1 MGKVHVVGAGLAGLA
16 CAVRLAARG
25 VEVALYEAA
34 GHAGGRCRSYFDQS
48 LECEIDNGNHL
59 LLSANTAA
67 LDYLTEIG
75 TRDSLIE
82 PDAAFPF
89 TDLGT
94 GQSWTVRPNDG
105 PIPWW
110 LMDRARRVPDT
121 GLTDYLGAVKL
132 ALAGRDRTVGDCV
145 DTVGPLWDRFWEPFT
160 VAVLNTPAADASARL
175 VWMVLRESF
184 MRGARYSKPMIA
196 RDGLSIS
203 FIDPALQRLRSK
215 GVEPIFGARLRAA
228 GIEDGKVTR
237 LAFGDDNV
245 PIRPDDRV
253 VLAIPP
259 SGAAAILTDIT
270 VPRTS
275 STIFNAHIRLDQTV
289 EMPNGIPFLGVI
301 GGTAHWLIVRR
312 NVISATIS
320 AADHLMDEPADSIA
334 DRVWDDA
341 KRALNLNVVER
352 PPIRVIKERR
362 ATFAQ
367 TPEEIRRRPGTR
379 TRYSNL
385 LLAGDWTDT
394 GFPATIEGAIRSGH
408 AAAAALTDP

>member
-1 MGKVHVVGAGLAGLA
+1 MGRVHVVGAGLAGLA
-16 CAVRLAARG
+16 CALRLAARG
-25 VEVALYEAA
+25 VEVAVYEAA
-34 GHAGGRCRSYFDQS
+34 GHAGGRCRSFFDQS
-48 LECEIDNGNHL
+48 LECDIDNGNHL
-59 LLSANTAA
+59 LMSANTAA

-75 TRDSLIE
+75 ARDSLIE

-89 TDLGT
+89 IDLGT
-94 GQSWTVRPNDG
+94 GQTWTVRPNNG

-110 LMDRARRVPDT
+110 LLNRSRGIPDT
-121 GLTDYLGAVKL
+121 RLTDYLGAARL

-145 DTVGPLWDRFWEPFT
+145 PTAGPLWERFWEPFT
-160 VAVLNTPAADASARL
+160 VAVLNTPAADASAQL

-184 MRGARYSKPMIA
+184 MRGARYCKPMIA
-196 RDGLSIS
+196 REGLSVS
-203 FIDPALQRLRSK
+203 FIDPALKQLRSK
-215 GVEPIFGARLRAA
+215 GIEPAFGARLRAA
-228 GIEDGKVTR
+228 ALEDGKVSS
-237 LAFGDDNV
+237 LDFGGDSV
-245 PIRPDDRV
+245 PVGPDDRV

-259 SGAAAILTDIT
+259 AGAAAILPEVT

-275 STIFNAHIRLDQTV
+275 CTIFNAHMRLDQTV

-301 GGTAHWLIVRR
+301 GGTAQWLIVRQ

-320 AADHLMDEPADSIA
+320 AADHLMEEPADSIA
-334 DRVWDDA
+334 DRVWDDTR
-341 KRALNLNVVER
+341 RALNLNLAER

-379 TRYSNL
+379 TRMSNL
-385 LLAGDWTDT
+385 ILAGDWTDT

-408 AAAAALTDP
+408 AAAAALAGQ